1 MPFNQKLQKFNA
13 KINTVTIGSGDK
25 TVTIGGDSTY
35 PFYSF
40 DAPSENAPKIGVE
53 ISDMGLENIVSEGIK
68 SYYDGASTIGE
79 MAKKAAAME
88 GADFVALIL
97 EGGDPNGVNKSVDEL
112 IAVVKEV
119 ADAIDAPLVVEG
131 CKNVEKDAELLPK
144 VAEALQ
150 GRNVLIL
157 SEKEENYK
165 AIGAAAGLAY
175 DQIVGAESAV
185 DINLAKQLN
194 VVTTQLGVNAQ
205 KIVMNIGS
213 AAAGYGYE
221 YVVSTMDRIKGAAL
235 SQNDNMLQMPI
246 ITPVSAETWGVK
258 EATASEADMPEWGP
272 EEERG
277 IDMEV
282 MTAAA
287 DLAAGSDAV
296 ILRHP
301 EAVAAISRMIKAL
314 A

>member
-1 MPFNQKLQKFNA
+1 MPFNQKPQKFNA
-13 KINTVTIGSGDK
+13 KINTVTVGTGDK
-25 TVTIGGDSTY
+25 AVTIGGNSTF
-35 PFYSF
+35 PFYTF
-40 DAPSENAPKIGVE
+40 DAPTENRPKIGVE
-53 ISDMGLENIVSEGIK
+53 ITDMGLDDFAPGIK
-68 SYYDGASTIGE
+68 AYYEGCTT
-79 MAKKAAAME
+79 MAEIAQKAAAME
-88 GADFVALIL
+88 GGDFVVLNL
-97 EGGDPNGVNKSVDEL
+97 EGGDPNGANKSTEEL
-112 IAVVKEV
+112 IAIVKEV
-119 ADAIDAPLVVEG
+119 ADAIDCPLVVEG

-150 GRNVLIL
+150 GRNVIVM

-175 DQIVGAESAV
+175 NQIVGAESAD

-194 VVTTQLGVNAQ
+194 VVTTQLGVDAK
-205 KIVMNIGS
+205 KIVMNVGT
-213 AAAGYGYE
+213 ATVGYGYE

-246 ITPVSAETWGVK
+246 ITPVSSETWGVK
-258 EATASEADMPEWGP
+258 ESVATEEDMPEWGS
-272 EEERG
+272 EDERG

-301 EAVAAISRMIKAL
+301 ESVKTIAKMIKAL
-314 A
+314 V

>member
-1 MPFNQKLQKFNA
+1 MPFNQKPQKFNA
-13 KINTVTIGSGDK
+13 KINSVTIGSGDK
-25 TVTIGGDSTY
+25 TVTIGGDSTF
-35 PFYSF
+35 PFYTF
-40 DAPSENAPKIGVE
+40 DAPSENCPKIGVE
-53 ISDMGLENIVSEGIK
+53 ISDMGLEGVSEGIK
-68 SYYDGASTIGE
+68 AYYDGASTMADI
-79 MAKKAAAME
+79 AKKAAAME

-97 EGGDPNGVNKSVDEL
+97 EGGDPNGENKSIDEL

-119 ADAIDAPLVVEG
+119 ADAVDCPLVVEG

-150 GRNVLIL
+150 GRNALIL

-175 DQIVGAESAV
+175 NQIVGAESAV

-194 VVTTQLGVNAQ
+194 VVTTQLGVDPK

-235 SQNDNMLQMPI
+235 GQN
-246 ITPVSAETWGVK
+246 VSAETWGVK

-272 EEERG
+272 QDERG
-277 IDMEV
+277 IDMEI

-301 EAVAAISRMIKAL
+301 ESVKTISKMIKAL
-314 A
+314 V

>member
-40 DAPSENAPKIGVE
+40 DAPSENTPKIGVE
-53 ISDMGLENIVSEGIK
+53 ISDRGLENIVSEGIK
-68 SYYDGASTIGE
+68 AYYEGATTVGE

>member
-112 IAVVKEV
+112 IAVVKDV
-119 ADAIDAPLVVEG
+119 ADSIDAPLVVEG

-301 EAVAAISRMIKAL
+301 EAVATISRMIKAL